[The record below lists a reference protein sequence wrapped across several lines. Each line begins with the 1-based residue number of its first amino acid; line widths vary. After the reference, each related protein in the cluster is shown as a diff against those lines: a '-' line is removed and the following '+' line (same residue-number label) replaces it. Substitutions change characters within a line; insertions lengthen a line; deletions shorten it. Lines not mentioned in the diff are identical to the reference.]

1 MIYRHASWTE
11 PNPSATYS
19 SWNQAQRLAR
29 ISQLP
34 TSARAP
40 PARGHRVHTPTFS
53 SGHSLS
59 RLPASNWTSR
69 SKAQLPDN
77 TLYLPTALCSGL
89 PDADISRTT
98 KFNLRQSF
106 HPHRLTL
113 SKPVEV
119 GLTGCTDSRCAIYWP
134 IARCMR
140 RASVSPARNSRWTT
154 PRHGPGLVSNGGTIS
169 QSVYVASRASSLDTG
184 VCYACQHDIPTMYR

>member
-1 MIYRHASWTE
+1 MQRTTHFDRETRVYVSQDRLLWLISIPRRYNTHDLPPWHLERSKSVRQTC
-11 PNPSATYS
+11 TVLR
-19 SWNQAQRLAR
+19 AQRHGR

-40 PARGHRVHTPTFS
+40 PARGHGVHTPTLS
-53 SGHSLS
+53 NEHSLS

-89 PDADISRTT
+89 PDADVSRTT

-113 SKPVEV
+113 SKLVEV
-119 GLTGCTDSRCAIYWP
+119 GLTGCSDSRCAI
-134 IARCMR
+134 
-140 RASVSPARNSRWTT
+140 S
-154 PRHGPGLVSNGGTIS
+154 
-169 QSVYVASRASSLDTG
+169 
-184 VCYACQHDIPTMYR
+184 